1 MCMWWEVQQQ
11 SPVVSIQVDS
21 AVLWK
26 SPNPVGGAIPINW
39 TAIYLDSPIQLGSVV
54 YLAVIESIIS
64 LLPLLDH
71 HGNLLGHC
79 LRARPEMN
87 RLSNIKKTR
96 KSHLS
101 APNVKV
107 FTNPLTLAKVF
118 HPLNWEK
125 HSNFVDD
132 LICPMESWIRDAP
145 MKFYNDRSAF

>member
-1 MCMWWEVQQQ
+1 MKLMCMWWEVKWQ

-26 SPNPVGGAIPINW
+26 SPNPVGGAILIHW
-39 TAIYLDSPIQLGSVV
+39 TAIYLDSSIQLGSVV

-64 LLPLLDH
+64 LPPLLDH

-79 LRARPEMN
+79 LRARPEMK
-87 RLSNIKKTR
+87 RLS
-96 KSHLS
+96 
-101 APNVKV
+101 NVKV

-118 HPLNWEK
+118 HLLNWEK

-132 LICPMESWIRDAP
+132 LICAMELWIRDAP
-145 MKFYNDRSAF
+145 WPLGFLKINRLSA